1 MLQAMALVLKVPKHD
16 RLKKALYRAV
26 ADGPFERLGHRRE
39 DVGINLVEV
48 KKENCSWEWR
58 GSVRPMTASP
68 IGACEDSMVYLRR

>member
-26 ADGPFERLGHRRE
+26 ADAPFERLGHRRE

-48 KKENCSWEWR
+48 KKENCSFGNGGLSTPNDNIADW
-58 GSVRPMTASP
+58 S
-68 IGACEDSMVYLRR
+68 L